1 MELKNGTIL
10 NNKYIV
16 EKVLSMDGGF
26 SIVYLAEDVFQG
38 KKLVLKELYPKEM
51 VERKE
56 NNLEYEDFYRFNT
69 LKNIFE
75 SESRILAMMDSS
87 SIVYYVDYFEENN
100 TAYIA
105 MEYVEG
111 ISLKDYIKAK
121 GKLGIGEALKIFNRV
136 LDSVEYM
143 HSMGVIHRDIKPA
156 NIIIK
161 NENKEFE
168 IKIIDFGSACIIEEK
183 DDDFIKVSRGYSP
196 IEMYA
201 TESEQNYGT
210 DIYSIFA
217 TLCHMLEGRKIESA
231 PKRIFDSEI
240 YFNRELGVSFKN
252 LIFKNLNLNLY
263 DRDTTIE
270 RVREKLTIE
279 GLDTRVEEIKIH
291 KWVEEY

>member
-1 MELKNGTIL
+1 MELKSGTVL
-10 NNKYIV
+10 NNKYII
-16 EKVLSMDGGF
+16 EKILSMDGGF
-26 SIVYLAEDVFQG
+26 SIVYLAEDVFRG
-38 KKLVLKELYPKEM
+38 KKLALKELYPKEM

-56 NNLEYEDFYRFNT
+56 CDLEYEDFYRFNT

-75 SESRILAMMDSS
+75 TESRILAMMDSN
-87 SIVYYVDYFEENN
+87 SIVSYVDYFEENN

-105 MEYVEG
+105 MEYAEG

-121 GKLGIGEALKIFNRV
+121 GKLGIGEALKIFNKV
-136 LDSVEYM
+136 LDSLEYM
-143 HSMGVIHRDIKPA
+143 HSRGVIHRDIKPA

-161 NENKEFE
+161 NERKEFE

-183 DDDFIKVSRGYSP
+183 DDDFIRVSRGYSP
-196 IEMYA
+196 LEMYA

-240 YFNRELGVSFKN
+240 YFNRELCVSFKN

-263 DRDTTIE
+263 ERDTTIE
-270 RVREKLTIE
+270 RVKEKLTIE
-279 GLDTRVEEIKIH
+279 GLDTRAEEIKIH